1 MKRRPG
7 FALLLLFATA
17 PFLPAQPAEGIPK
30 TLLPLPLLRLI
41 ITEASGDVA
50 LQNEINLA
58 GVNRNRKAEE
68 YANGY
73 FETKFILERL
83 KEYGIADSRIID
95 LPTRSPKTWDAEEG
109 ELWIVKPALRKIAD
123 LKEIAASLCSGS
135 ATLDV
140 SAELVY
146 VGPGNQDRD
155 YEGQDVKGKIVL
167 VNGSPQ
173 GTQRMAVEKY
183 GAVAIIG
190 YSASHPE
197 FDPDEVGWSGIN
209 ASEGMKPTIGFM
221 VSERQGRDLRDQLER
236 RAKIEVRAWAKTQ
249 MVPYKEQMVEAV
261 LPGKDYPNEELVF
274 TAHLFEGFA
283 KQGAN
288 DNLSGCAAIL
298 ETARTLH
305 KLMDEGKI
313 PPLKRTVRFLF
324 VPEISGTS
332 AFLRMYPDIAKRFFA
347 DINEDMVG
355 EGLIKNQS
363 MMELVQSPLS
373 IPSYFNDVMRA
384 FYEWMGTTQR
394 NNEGREAYLPVWSP
408 TGSRDPFYFVIDP
421 YSGGSDHVVFI
432 DSGLRIPAAM
442 LIVWPD
448 QWYHTS
454 GDTVDKSDSTQLK
467 RVAVIGTAAAA
478 FLAGAGPDEVEALIA
493 EVGTRSLERLGRD
506 LARAEAMVGGADK
519 TKMTDAYRE
528 ADNILTQALLR
539 EDATLASI
547 RFFTRGDARL
557 ETLLKAKL
565 TGLAGCRVSF
575 VRELEDVYKAR
586 CAREGLAAQRIQL
599 SAEEI
604 RLGKLI
610 PERTEKLN
618 GVFDSRA
625 FSQMRRDMKD
635 GPSYNLGRS
644 ETEVRNLIDGKR
656 SIVQIRNAVAAA
668 AATTNGAA
676 VGLKEV
682 ETFLRLLEKIG
693 YVRIRAI

>member
-1 MKRRPG
+1 MKRIAG
-7 FALLLLFATA
+7 FALLSLFMTA
-17 PFLPAQPAEGIPK
+17 PFLSAQPAEGIPK

-41 ITEASGDVA
+41 INEASGDVA
-50 LQNEINLA
+50 LQNEIYLA

-68 YANGY
+68 YVNGY
-73 FETKFILERL
+73 FETRFVLERL
-83 KEYGIADSRIID
+83 KEYGITDSRIID
-95 LPTRSPKTWDAEEG
+95 LPTRAPKTWDAEAG
-109 ELWIVKPALRKIAD
+109 ELWILKPAPRKIAD
-123 LKEIAASLCSGS
+123 LKEVPASLCSGS

-140 SAELVY
+140 SGELVY
-146 VGPGNQDRD
+146 VGPGNQERF
-155 YEGQDVKGKIVL
+155 YEGKDVKGRIVL
-167 VNGSPQ
+167 VSGSPQ
-173 GTQRMAVEKY
+173 GAQRLAVEKF
-183 GAVAIIG
+183 GAAAIIG
-190 YSASHPE
+190 YSSSHPE

-236 RAKIEVRAWAKTQ
+236 GAKIEMRAWAKTQ

-288 DNLSGCAAIL
+288 DNISGCAAIL
-298 ETARTLH
+298 ETARTLR
-305 KLMDEGKI
+305 KMLDEGQI

-324 VPEISGTS
+324 IPEISGTS
-332 AFLRMYPDIAKRFFA
+332 AYLKAYPDIARHFFA
-347 DINEDMVG
+347 NINEDMVG

-373 IPSYFNDVMRA
+373 IPSYFNDVIGA

-408 TGSRDPFYFVIDP
+408 TGSRDPFYYVIDP

-432 DSGLRIPAAM
+432 ESGLRIPAVM

-467 RVAVIGTAAAA
+467 RVAVIGAAAAA
-478 FLAGAGPDEVEALIA
+478 FLAGAGPDEIEALVA
-493 EVGTRSLERLGRD
+493 EVGRRSFERLGGD
-506 LARAEAMVGGADK
+506 LARAEAMIAAADK
-519 TKMTDAYRE
+519 AKLYDVYRE

-539 EDATLASI
+539 EDATLDSI
-547 RFFTRGDARL
+547 RFFIRGEARL
-557 ETLLKAKL
+557 EALLKVKR
-565 TGLAGCRVSF
+565 TGLAGCRGPLGK
-575 VRELEDVYKAR
+575 ELEESYKAR
-586 CAREGLAAQRIQL
+586 CARDGVAPQRLSL
-599 SAEEI
+599 SADEI
-604 RLGKLI
+604 RLGKLV
-610 PERTEKLN
+610 PERLEKLE

-635 GPSYNLGRS
+635 APTYNLGRT

-656 SIVQIRNAVAAA
+656 TILQIRNAAAA
-668 AATTNGAA
+668 AAAP
-676 VGLKEV
+676 VGLKDV
-682 ETFLRLLEKIG
+682 ETFLRLLEKTG
-693 YVRIRAI
+693 YVKIRTI